1 MQAVRWHRLPIC
13 IRLLQSSLIPT
24 RAALSLRAEQH
35 GVEPWNGAA
44 FEPIMLS
51 TAMQGQYQ
59 TAISHLKRVLE
70 ISKEMGDHVGDADA
84 YGVIADIYTDL
95 NDFDQAAIYYDK
107 YIETMTTEGSVV

>member
-1 MQAVRWHRLPIC
+1 VF
-13 IRLLQSSLIPT
+13 S
-24 RAALSLRAEQH
+24 H
-35 GVEPWNGAA
+35 GVAAGSEPNL
-44 FEPIMLS
+44 LS
-51 TAMQGQYQ
+51 IVTQGQYQ

>member
-1 MQAVRWHRLPIC
+1 MGRLC
-13 IRLLQSSLIPT
+13 HGMLLYGIASHTASASCGIQT
-24 RAALSLRAEQH
+24 RHYVSNSKVFDHGDVAGSEANPLSI
-35 GVEPWNGAA
+35 V
-44 FEPIMLS
+44 
-51 TAMQGQYQ
+51 TQGQYQ

>member
-1 MQAVRWHRLPIC
+1 MQCSCPYSRLSQKYIAYAHLRPD
-13 IRLLQSSLIPT
+13 RLY
-24 RAALSLRAEQH
+24 AAK
-35 GVEPWNGAA
+35 
-44 FEPIMLS
+44 
-51 TAMQGQYQ
+51 QGQYQ